1 MGQALS
7 SATNFQSTTTVLPT
21 TSGAQSTAFLLEL
34 GEHFA
39 LVERASR
46 TGYWREETA
55 TGVVHWSPG
64 LFRLA
69 GADLHKVKP
78 SHQFLLQ
85 FMNPDDVSVTEQAIA
100 EAKLS
105 GTPFRYRTRHA
116 RTPADAVR
124 VYETHGDVERDVS
137 GRITAVLGVVREV
150 TEEVNRERRLRE
162 SEAAYRFMTDEATDI
177 ITRHGRDGIPVFV
190 SPALL
195 TVLGY
200 AAEDVLGSTPFERT
214 HPEDLGL
221 VKAAITDAKAT
232 GNVVTYSYRVRHKQ
246 GHWLWLE
253 SRVRFVRNPETGEYD
268 NAISVTRDI
277 TQRKEFEDEL
287 LRAREHAEAA
297 SHTKS
302 RFLAN
307 MSHELRTPLNAII
320 GFSDVMV
327 REMFG
332 PMSNGRYAEYAKLV
346 NESGTLLLDLINDLL
361 DMSKIEAGKFEIH
374 IESFLALDAMD
385 SALQMLRGR
394 ATDKNI
400 ELRSFV
406 EPSDLCVR
414 ADRRVF
420 KQVLLN
426 LVSNAIK
433 FTNPGGN
440 IAVSA
445 VEASGGV
452 QLTVRDNGIGI
463 SPDFLTRI
471 AQPFEQASNDPA
483 RTHGGSG
490 LGLALVKSLVALH
503 GGEFA
508 IQSKLGHG
516 TEVTV
521 TLPLDPAARASS
533 AA

>member
-1 MGQALS
+1 VPG
-7 SATNFQSTTTVLPT
+7 PP
-21 TSGAQSTAFLLEL
+21 STAFLLEL
-34 GEHFA
+34 GAHFA

-46 TGYWREETA
+46 IGYWREDLD

-64 LFRLA
+64 LFRLS
-69 GADLHKVKP
+69 GADPRSVQP

-85 FMNPDDVSVTEQAIA
+85 YMHPEDVEHTIAAIA
-100 EAKLS
+100 DAKAA
-105 GTPFRYRTRHA
+105 GKPFHYRTRHA
-116 RTPADAVR
+116 RTSDDAVR
-124 VYETHGDVERDVS
+124 VYETHGDVERDAS

-150 TEEVNRERRLRE
+150 TEEVNRERQLRE

-190 SPALL
+190 SPALFS
-195 TVLGY
+195 VLGY
-200 AAEDVLGSTPFERT
+200 TTEEVLGAAPFIRT
-214 HPEDLGL
+214 HPDDLGL
-221 VKAAITDAKAT
+221 VKASIADAKAT

-253 SRVRFVRNPETGEYD
+253 SRVRFVRNPETGEHD

-287 LRAREHAEAA
+287 MRARERAEAA

-332 PMSNGRYAEYAKLV
+332 PMNNGRYAEYAKLV

-385 SALQMLRGR
+385 GALQMLRAR
-394 ATDKNI
+394 ASDKNI

-440 IAVSA
+440 ISVSA
-445 VEASGGV
+445 VESGGGV
-452 QLTVRDNGIGI
+452 QLVVRDNGIGI
-463 SPDFLTRI
+463 PPEFLTRI

-503 GGEFA
+503 GGDFA

>member
-1 MGQALS
+1 MGHVLS
-7 SATNFQSTTTVLPT
+7 SATTIPEPAP
-21 TSGAQSTAFLLEL
+21 GPQSTAFLLEL
-34 GEHFA
+34 GAHFA

-46 TGYWREETA
+46 TGYWREELG
-55 TGVVHWSPG
+55 TGQVHWSPG
-64 LFRLA
+64 LFRLS
-69 GADLHKVKP
+69 GADPRTVRP
-78 SHQFLLQ
+78 SHQFLWQ
-85 FMNPDDVSVTEQAIA
+85 FMHPDDVQVTELAIA
-100 EAKLS
+100 EAKAS

-116 RTPADAVR
+116 RTPQDAVR
-124 VYETHGDVERDVS
+124 VYETHGDVERDAS
-137 GRITAVLGVVREV
+137 GHITAVMGVVREV
-150 TEEVNRERRLRE
+150 TAEVNRERQLRE
-162 SEAAYRFMTDEATDI
+162 SEAAYRFMTEQATDI
-177 ITRHGRDGIPVFV
+177 ITRHGRDGVPVFV

-200 AAEDVLGSTPFERT
+200 TSEDILGSKPFERT
-214 HPEDLGL
+214 HPDDLGL
-221 VKAAITDAKAT
+221 VKAAIAEARAT
-232 GNVVTYSYRVRHKQ
+232 GNVVTYCYRARHKL
-246 GHWLWLE
+246 GHWPWLE
-253 SRVRFVRNPETGEYD
+253 SSVRFVRNPETGEYD
-268 NAISVTRDI
+268 SAISVTRDI

-287 LRAREHAEAA
+287 LRARERAEAA

-332 PMSNGRYAEYAKLV
+332 PMNNGRYAEYAKLV
-346 NESGTLLLDLINDLL
+346 NESGTMLLDLINDLL

-385 SALQMLRGR
+385 GALQMLRGR
-394 ATDKNI
+394 ATEKNI
-400 ELRSFV
+400 ELRSFI

-440 IAVSA
+440 ISVSA
-445 VEASGGV
+445 AETGNGI
-452 QLTVRDNGIGI
+452 QLMVRDNGIGI
-463 SPDFLTRI
+463 PPDFLTRI
-471 AQPFEQASNDPA
+471 ATPFEQASNDPA

-490 LGLALVKSLVALH
+490 LGLALVRSLVALH

-521 TLPLDPAARASS
+521 TLPLSEAAKASS

>member
-1 MGQALS
+1 LS
-7 SATNFQSTTTVLPT
+7 SATNLHTTKSGLPAT
-21 TSGAQSTAFLLEL
+21 PGLQSTAFLLEL
-34 GEHFA
+34 GAHFA

-46 TGYWREETA
+46 TGYWREDVDN
-55 TGVVHWSPG
+55 GLLHWSPG
-64 LFRLA
+64 LFRLS
-69 GADLHKVKP
+69 GADPRHVTP
-78 SHQFLLQ
+78 SHDFLLKY
-85 FMNPDDVSVTEQAIA
+85 MHPDDAVVAQTAIA
-100 EAKLS
+100 EAKAS
-105 GTPFRYRTRHA
+105 GKPFRYRTRHA
-116 RTPADAVR
+116 RTPDDAVR
-124 VYETHGDVERDVS
+124 VYETHGDVERDAS

-150 TEEVNRERRLRE
+150 TEEVNRERQLMA

-177 ITRHGRDGIPVFV
+177 ITRHGRDGVPVFV

-200 AAEDVLGSTPFERT
+200 MPGDVLGSTPFIRT
-214 HPEDLGL
+214 HPDDLEL
-221 VKAAITDAKAT
+221 VKASIADAKAT
-232 GNVVTYSYRVRHKQ
+232 GNVVTYSYRAKHQQ
-246 GHWLWLE
+246 GHWVWLE
-253 SRVRFVRNPETGEYD
+253 SRVRFVPNPETGEHD
-268 NAISVTRDI
+268 SAISVTRDI
-277 TQRKEFEDEL
+277 SQRKAVEDEL
-287 LRAREHAEAA
+287 TRARERAEAA

-332 PMSNGRYAEYAKLV
+332 PMANGRYAEYAKLV

-385 SALQMLRGR
+385 GALQMLRAR

-400 ELRSFV
+400 ELRSFI

-433 FTNPGGN
+433 FTDPGGN
-440 IAVSA
+440 ISVSA

-503 GGEFA
+503 EGDFA
-508 IQSKLGHG
+508 IQSKQGHG

-521 TLPLDPAARASS
+521 TLPLDPAAKASS